1 MRTKVIEG
9 VNIECY
15 TALITKAVPDYLAIS
30 FSKPIKSSLC
40 GQFYLHTAFKTYI
53 CTIVNKIFRSVNKI
67 SKYDIDGT
75 EVCKN
80 TQHCKLVSKN
90 TKH

>member
-30 FSKPIKSSLC
+30 FSKPIKSNYVDNSI
-40 GQFYLHTAFKTYI
+40 YI
-53 CTIVNKIFRSVNKI
+53 QLLKRIYV
-67 SKYDIDGT
+67 
-75 EVCKN
+75 
-80 TQHCKLVSKN
+80 QL
-90 TKH
+90 